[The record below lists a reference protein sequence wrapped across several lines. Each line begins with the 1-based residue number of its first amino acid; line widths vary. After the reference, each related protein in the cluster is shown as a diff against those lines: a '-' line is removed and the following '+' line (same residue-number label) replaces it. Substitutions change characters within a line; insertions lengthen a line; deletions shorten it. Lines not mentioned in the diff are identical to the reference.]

1 MGIVYVKG
9 FILLRDSPL
18 KTSEYVFY
26 YIDVYSWNKY
36 KLELYWFFTTLWNV
50 ELFSVT
56 DALIT
61 LNIPSTNQIAGKW
74 KFRQGVREIILTG
87 NSQKLFSWKYFV

>member
-9 FILLRDSPL
+9 FILLRDIAL

-36 KLELYWFFTTLWNV
+36 KLELY
-50 ELFSVT
+50 
-56 DALIT
+56 
-61 LNIPSTNQIAGKW
+61 
-74 KFRQGVREIILTG
+74 
-87 NSQKLFSWKYFV
+87 

>member
-9 FILLRDSPL
+9 FILLRDIAL

-36 KLELYWFFTTLWNV
+36 KLELNWFLTTLWNV
-50 ELFSVT
+50 ELISVT
-56 DALIT
+56 GALIT
-61 LNIPSTNQIAGKW
+61 LNRSSTNQIAGNENVASEHVK
-74 KFRQGVREIILTG
+74 
-87 NSQKLFSWKYFV
+87 